1 MSYVF
6 PGDENKRG
14 RSRISIDIVVILII
28 AVFFCIRCIVV
39 LNNYRE
45 RGAYAYVQ
53 LLNYCMP
60 VVEEL
65 NYDASDYAE
74 NNLSIKNV
82 ILQSL
87 GLSNLRF
94 VDIVNNELPVFA
106 QINGTITGA
115 VANNNN
121 SGIQPYEIKSNSVAM
136 ITEEEKEAIAKAS
149 PAYDESLK
157 KTLDEANPEV
167 LIYHT
172 HTHESYYDGGNVDEG
187 YNYNTDNNDYNVVGV
202 GDVLAQ
208 ELQEGYGIAVIH
220 DKTIHDTSYNDCY
233 GRSNETVSSY
243 LNQYGDFKLIIDL
256 HRDSNSN
263 RQAVTAEING
273 ETVAKVMF
281 VVAGNSSNY
290 SSNTQLDNKLIE
302 IINRLFPNLLR
313 STNIFVYDS
322 GINAFN
328 LNLSNNILLLED
340 GSIANTATEAK
351 LSAKYMARVIAE
363 YINGN

>member
-1 MSYVF
+1 M
-6 PGDENKRG
+6 
-14 RSRISIDIVVILII
+14 VILII

-53 LLNYCMP
+53 LLNFCMP

-82 ILQSL
+82 ILQSF

-94 VDIVNNELPVFA
+94 QDIVNNELSVFA
-106 QINGTITGA
+106 QINDNITGA
-115 VANNNN
+115 VANNG
-121 SGIQPYEIKSNSVAM
+121 GIQPYEIKSNSVAM
-136 ITEEEKEAIAKAS
+136 ITEEEKEAIAKES

-202 GDVLAQ
+202 GDVLAK

-263 RQAVTAEING
+263 RQAVTTEING

-281 VVAGNSSNY
+281 VVAGNSRNY
-290 SSNTQLDNKLIE
+290 SSNIELDNKLIE
-302 IINRLFPNLLR
+302 IINRLFPSLLR

-328 LNLSNNILLLED
+328 LNLSNNIILLED

-363 YINGN
+363 YINEN

>member
-1 MSYVF
+1 MS
-6 PGDENKRG
+6 
-14 RSRISIDIVVILII
+14 
-28 AVFFCIRCIVV
+28 
-39 LNNYRE
+39 
-45 RGAYAYVQ
+45 
-53 LLNYCMP
+53 
-60 VVEEL
+60 
-65 NYDASDYAE
+65 
-74 NNLSIKNV
+74 
-82 ILQSL
+82 
-87 GLSNLRF
+87 
-94 VDIVNNELPVFA
+94 VFA
-106 QINGTITGA
+106 QINDNITGA
-115 VANNNN
+115 VANNG
-121 SGIQPYEIKSNSVAM
+121 GIQPYEIKSNSVAM
-136 ITEEEKEAIAKAS
+136 ITEEEKEAIAKES

-202 GDVLAQ
+202 GDVLAK

-263 RQAVTAEING
+263 RQAVTTEING

-281 VVAGNSSNY
+281 VVAGNSRNY
-290 SSNTQLDNKLIE
+290 SSNTELDNKLIE
-302 IINRLFPNLLR
+302 IINRLFPSLLR

-328 LNLSNNILLLED
+328 LNLSNNIILLED

-363 YINGN
+363 YINEN

>member
-6 PGDENKRG
+6 HGGENKRG
-14 RSRISIDIVVILII
+14 RNRISIDIVVILII
-28 AVFFCIRCIVV
+28 VVFFCIRCIVV

-87 GLSNLRF
+87 GLYNLSF
-94 VDIVNNELPVFA
+94 EDIVSNELTVFA
-106 QINGTITGA
+106 QINRTITGA
-115 VANNNN
+115 VANNN
-121 SGIQPYEIKSNSVAM
+121 SGIQPYEINSNSVAM
-136 ITEEEKEAIAKAS
+136 ITEEENEAIAKES

-202 GDVLAQ
+202 GDVLAK
-208 ELQEGYGIAVIH
+208 ELQDGYGIVVIH

-302 IINRLFPNLLR
+302 IINRLFPSLLR

-340 GSIANTATEAK
+340 GSIANTAIEAK
-351 LSAKYMARVIAE
+351 LSAKYIARVIAE
-363 YINGN
+363 YIKNYT